1 MPIKDEITK
10 DHLNKETQSE
20 LDKMEQ
26 IEKKVNKENLFDKKD
41 KYSHNSCQFE
51 TIRSF
56 RRNIRNNKTT
66 LDETDKG

>member
-10 DHLNKETQSE
+10 DHFNKKTQSE

-41 KYSHNSCQFE
+41 NYSHNSCQFE

-66 LDETDKG
+66 LDETDKD

>member
-10 DHLNKETQSE
+10 DHFNKETQSE

-26 IEKKVNKENLFDKKD
+26 LEKKVNKEKLFDKKD
-41 KYSHNSCQFE
+41 KYFHNSCQFE
-51 TIRSF
+51 AIRSF

-66 LDETDKG
+66 LDETDKD

>member
-41 KYSHNSCQFE
+41 KYSQFE

-56 RRNIRNNKTT
+56 RSNIRNNKTT
-66 LDETDKG
+66 LDETDKD

>member
-1 MPIKDEITK
+1 
-10 DHLNKETQSE
+10 
-20 LDKMEQ
+20 MEQ